1 MPGPAEARAARASLL
16 TIQAVGSRWAIPSAA
31 VGGIEPFDAATAET
45 TLDLLALLGAA
56 AAPRFEAW
64 RVLVLDV
71 AGEQRRL
78 LVRGALELREVPA
91 QSLLALPLALSLA
104 APLVTHVALVDGKPS
119 LLVVSPERLL
129 RASPA
134 DAGSRSATSTT
145 LPEARSC

>member
-1 MPGPAEARAARASLL
+1 L
-16 TIQAVGSRWAIPSAA
+16 TVQAVGSRWAIPSGA
-31 VGGIEPFDAATAET
+31 VGGIEPFDATDADA

-56 AAPRFEAW
+56 AAPLFEAW

-78 LVRGALELREVPA
+78 LVRGALELCDVPA
-91 QSLLALPLALSLA
+91 QSLLPLPAALTLA

-134 DAGSRSATSTT
+134 DAGSRSVTSTT
-145 LPEARSC
+145 LPEAPSC

>member
-1 MPGPAEARAARASLL
+1 L
-16 TIQAVGSRWAIPSAA
+16 TIQAVGSRWAIPSNA
-31 VGGIEPFDAATAET
+31 VGGIEPFDATTAET

-56 AAPRFEAW
+56 AAPLFEAW

-71 AGEQRRL
+71 GGAQRRL
-78 LVRGALELREVPA
+78 LVRGALDLSEIPV
-91 QSLLALPLALSLA
+91 QSVLALPRALLSA

-129 RASPA
+129 RASRA
-134 DAGSRSATSTT
+134 DAGSPSATSPT